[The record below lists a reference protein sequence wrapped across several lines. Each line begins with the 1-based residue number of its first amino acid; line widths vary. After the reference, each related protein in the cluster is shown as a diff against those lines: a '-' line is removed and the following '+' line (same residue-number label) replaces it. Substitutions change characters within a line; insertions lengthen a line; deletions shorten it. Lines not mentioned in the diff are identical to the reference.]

1 MPPPPPPPMTEAAAD
16 EWGPP
21 DPAAVAEA
29 IDQRNSAMYSATD
42 YEVQEALSAPPIT
55 TGYHCS
61 LSLVSRLSAAVY

>member
-1 MPPPPPPPMTEAAAD
+1 MPPPPPPPITEVVAD

-29 IDQRNSAMYSATD
+29 LDQRNSAMYSATD

-55 TGYHCS
+55 TG
-61 LSLVSRLSAAVY
+61 

>member
-1 MPPPPPPPMTEAAAD
+1 MPPPPPPPMTEVPAD

-29 IDQRNSAMYSATD
+29 LDQRNSTMYSATD

-55 TGYHCS
+55 TG
-61 LSLVSRLSAAVY
+61 